1 MPTPDDFT
9 GERFLPECTGEIW
22 AEHWHRY
29 LFAARHVAGKDVLDA
44 ACGEGYG
51 SAWLARHAK
60 SVTGLDIDVPTIAS
74 ARAKYAAPA
83 LRFEVGS
90 VAAMPFANASFDCA
104 VSFET
109 LEHLAEQDAM
119 LAELRRVLRPD
130 GVLIIS
136 TPNRLEYTDKRNFRN
151 EFHVHELYED
161 EFRALLAGHF
171 GAQRWYGQKLVF
183 NSALWPLPAST
194 GGGLHGEWIAVNAAD
209 QQMPPAMYFVA
220 LAAAAEALLP
230 PMTTVTLLADP
241 TEAMYREFMLTVTR
255 TGTLE
260 RLVDEREK
268 LVVERDRQ
276 LTLHDSWIQHLEAL
290 IAERDRQLS
299 ALAARERLIDERDR
313 QLAAAN
319 NLIAERERLIAERDG
334 QLVRANDRLAK
345 FERLLADRERII
357 VERDGQLAAVNNRL
371 ASAEVLIAERER
383 IIVERDGQ
391 LAALTRRI
399 STLEQR
405 LLDRD
410 RQLTQ
415 QAEHVAA
422 LEKTGQDLR
431 GEVARRAGWRWW
443 LYLPFLRIRRMLSPT
458 ADASNRSGP

>member
-60 SVTGLDIDVPTIAS
+60 SVTGLDIDVSTIAT

-90 VAAMPFANASFDCA
+90 IAAMPFADASFDCA
-104 VSFET
+104 ISFET

-130 GVLIIS
+130 GLLIIS
-136 TPNRLEYTDKRNFRN
+136 TPNRLEYSDKRNFRN
-151 EFHVHELYED
+151 EFHVRELYED

-171 GAQRWYGQKLVF
+171 GAQHWYGQKLVF

-194 GGGLHGEWIAVNAAD
+194 GGGLQGEWIAVNAAD
-209 QQMPPAMYFVA
+209 PQMPPAMYFVA

-230 PMTTVTLLADP
+230 PMTTMTLLADP
-241 TEAMYREFMLTVTR
+241 TEAMYGEFMLTVAR

-276 LTLHDSWIQHLEAL
+276 LTLRDRRLQHLEAL
-290 IAERDRQLS
+290 IAERESIIVERDRQLS
-299 ALAARERLIDERDR
+299 ALAARAGTMEKLIAERERLIDERDR
-313 QLAAAN
+313 QIAGTN

-357 VERDGQLAAVNNRL
+357 VERDGQLAA
-371 ASAEVLIAERER
+371 
-383 IIVERDGQ
+383 
-391 LAALTRRI
+391 LTGRI
-399 STLEQR
+399 STLEREVGDRDQR

-431 GEVARRAGWRWW
+431 SEVARRAGWRWW
-443 LYLPFLRIRRMLSPT
+443 LYLPFLRIRRRLSPT
-458 ADASNRSGP
+458 ADASNRGGP